1 MEDYVIEAAGVASCV
16 PQSGEGCSEKEK
28 EFISKWSS
36 QDSSSLLKEEN
47 RLNGMNAQKLKPDL
61 ALWLK
66 QRKAIIKQLL
76 RDRPQEL

>member
-1 MEDYVIEAAGVASCV
+1 
-16 PQSGEGCSEKEK
+16 
-28 EFISKWSS
+28 
-36 QDSSSLLKEEN
+36 
-47 RLNGMNAQKLKPDL
+47 MNAQKLKPDL